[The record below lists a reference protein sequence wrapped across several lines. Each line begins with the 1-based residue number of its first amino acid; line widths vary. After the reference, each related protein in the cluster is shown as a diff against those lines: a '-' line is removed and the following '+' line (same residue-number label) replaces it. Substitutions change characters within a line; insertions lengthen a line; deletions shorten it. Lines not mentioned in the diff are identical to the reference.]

1 MPKVLQDFAQRG
13 LRRRAIWVL
22 EYGVRERKEE
32 EEQQQ
37 NPRKKEKKNQNN
49 QQTQRWPGTAR
60 YLEQSP
66 GKSPLSGDL
75 AGWKVWSCEQ
85 GDDL

>member
-1 MPKVLQDFAQRG
+1 MWTKAQG
-13 LRRRAIWVL
+13 YLSAGIWN
-22 EYGVRERKEE
+22 
-32 EEQQQ
+32 Q
-37 NPRKKEKKNQNN
+37 RKKRTTTKPKEKRKKPQNN

-60 YLEQSP
+60 HLEQSP

-85 GDDL
+85 GDNL